1 MSNTST
7 NFIEF
12 GVPGDKILVPRIG
25 LGTMNL
31 SGSYGS
37 ANEEESLAV
46 LNHAIKKGCVFWD
59 SADVYSLGQ
68 NETLVGKALKDNRD
82 KIVLCTKFGHEF
94 MVPEIATSDHHKGIV
109 GINGK
114 PEYVARAAEASLKR
128 LGVDR
133 IDVYYQHRVDPN
145 VPIEETVAAMA
156 ELVRQGKVR
165 YLGLSEC
172 SAETLRRAY
181 KVHPIAAVEYEY
193 NLWSLD
199 LETNG
204 ILEACRELGVTLVAY
219 SPLGRGFLTG
229 QIRSFDDLEET
240 DIRRRH
246 PRFQPGNFEKNLELV
261 TFIEELAARKGCTAS
276 QIALAW
282 VLAQEKNLIVIPGT
296 RRVKYLDQ
304 NISANTIILSD
315 DELKEIRNAI
325 AQVEIVGTRYP
336 KAMMEKL
343 NL

>member
-1 MSNTST
+1 MSNKHIDY
-7 NFIEF
+7 IEF
-12 GVPGDKILVPRIG
+12 GVPGDKIIVPRIG
-25 LGTMNL
+25 LGIMNL
-31 SGSYGS
+31 SGGYGS
-37 ANEEESLAV
+37 ANEEESLAL
-46 LNHAIKKGCVFWD
+46 LNHAIEKGCIFWD
-59 SADVYSLGQ
+59 TADAYALGQ
-68 NETLVGKALKDNRD
+68 NETLLSKALKSNRD
-82 KIVLCTKFGHEF
+82 RVILCTKFGNEF
-94 MVPEIATSDHHKGIV
+94 VEPEIPTSDHHKGIV

-114 PEYVARAAEASLKR
+114 PEYVAKAVNASLNR

-145 VPIEETVAAMA
+145 VPIEETVSAMA
-156 ELVRQGKVR
+156 ELVKQGKVR

-204 ILEACRELGVTLVAY
+204 ILEACRELEVTLVAY

-229 QIRSFDDLEET
+229 QIHSFDDLEET

-261 TFIEELAARKGCTAS
+261 SFIEGLATRKGCTVS

-296 RRVKYLDQ
+296 RKIKYLDQ
-304 NISANTIILSD
+304 NISATNIRLSQE
-315 DELKEIRNAI
+315 ELGEIRDAI
-325 AQVEIVGTRYP
+325 AEVEIVGTRYP
-336 KAMMEKL
+336 RDMMKKL